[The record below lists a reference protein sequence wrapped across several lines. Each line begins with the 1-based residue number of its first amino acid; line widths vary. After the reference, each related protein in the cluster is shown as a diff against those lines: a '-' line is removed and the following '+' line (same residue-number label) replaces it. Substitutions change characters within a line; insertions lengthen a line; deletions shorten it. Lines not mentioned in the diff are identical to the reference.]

1 MKEYNQK
8 ETIDIF
14 MNYGIYVDIENLDD
28 EFMLDSLVFT
38 QLLINLE
45 EYYGIIIPSDEIN
58 MENFKSFM
66 SVENLLCSLLSNYDI

>member
-66 SVENLLCSLLSNYDI
+66 SVENLLCSLLSNYEI

>member
-45 EYYGIIIPSDEIN
+45 EYYGIIIPSYEIN
-58 MENFKSFM
+58 MEKFKSFM